1 MKWEKF
7 EHQFDESWHNIIKP
21 FIESE
26 ECDKIY
32 AFLKKESARG
42 KKIAPN
48 SSDVFRCFKETK
60 LSDLKVVLIGICPYH
75 TASFNKECIA
85 DGLLLGCSKTGKLQ
99 PTLEQFY
106 NGIDKELYEGKDLYH
121 ILDPDVS
128 YLANQGVLMLNAALT
143 TEINKAG
150 SHLDVWEPFMKY
162 IFENIFDV
170 ERVPIVFLGKEAS
183 KLKKYLPIF
192 NWSFELSHPSSASYT
207 HTEWE
212 TEGVFGKIDTILQE
226 NHNVTIEWLHDDM
239 PF

>member
-1 MKWEKF
+1 MDWNKF
-7 EHQFDESWHNIIKP
+7 SHQFDESWHNIIKP

-60 LSDLKVVLIGICPYH
+60 LSDLKVVLIGVCPYH

-85 DGLLLGCSKTGKLQ
+85 D
-99 PTLEQFY
+99 
-106 NGIDKELYEGKDLYH
+106 ELYEGKDLYH

-128 YLANQGVLMLNAALT
+128 YLAKQGVLMLNAALT

-150 SHLDVWEPFMKY
+150 SHLDIWEPFMKY

-170 ERVPIVFLGKEAS
+170 ERVPIVFLGKEAA

-192 NWSFELSHPSSASYT
+192 NWSFELPHPASANYT

-212 TEGVFGKIDTILQE
+212 TEGVFGKVSKILKDNNNYTI
-226 NHNVTIEWLHDDM
+226 NWLNEDL